1 MGNSGVSFDSSF
13 QGLHACHV
21 QECSKQQ
28 VSCQELQVQGLA
40 LQAASDKAAAAQAAI
55 DSAERLA
62 QEASTAAAW
71 EVKKRQE
78 LVEAHD
84 AKLFAMQQELLKVG
98 VVSCMLYNSVYAH
111 AYMPSAF
118 ISGCA

>member
-1 MGNSGVSFDSSF
+1 MVKSGITFDSSF
-13 QGLHACHV
+13 QELHACHL

-28 VSCQELQVQGLA
+28 SRCQDLQVQGLA

-55 DSAERLA
+55 ASAERQAL
-62 QEASTAAAW
+62 EASTAAAW

-78 LVEAHD
+78 LVQAHD

-98 VVSCMLYNSVYAH
+98 VSCML
-111 AYMPSAF
+111 
-118 ISGCA
+118 